1 MTTALVTSIV
11 VPFAHSQVKSAAE
24 IGSEG
29 RAAYDA
35 KQFGKAGEL
44 YQSALDRGLKSPS
57 EAYNGACAYALAGET
72 DKAFAMLERALQ
84 LGWMESEATKSDRDL
99 TNLHSDSRWDIVL
112 QKTEA
117 NRKNY
122 LAVHSEPDGAKFV
135 TSDVELFWSVYDQLP
150 NAKDP
155 IELLTTKYLDSGTL
169 GLQEFIP
176 GRIMSAKNLYATI
189 QKFPRYYAAIRP
201 NTLKVATVEP
211 QVRESFHKFKG
222 LYDDAMFPDVYFVV
236 GAMNSG
242 GTSGSQGLLLGAE
255 MHGMSPGVPT
265 DELTPW
271 VKTVVKPYTILP
283 NIIAHELIHFQQKHD
298 GKSLLAKSIH
308 EGSADFLA
316 SLISDGNFNRVT
328 YDYGYAHETEL
339 WKKFKSQM
347 QGEDASEWLYGAS
360 QRDGHP
366 ADLGYFMG
374 FRISQAYY
382 NRAKDK
388 KQAIRDILQVT
399 DFQKLL
405 DESGYAEKFK

>member
-1 MTTALVTSIV
+1 MTTVLVTSMI
-11 VPFAHSQVKSAAE
+11 VPFAYSQVKSAAE
-24 IGSEG
+24 IGAEG

-35 KQFGKAGEL
+35 KQFEKSGEL
-44 YQSALDRGLKSPS
+44 YESALDRGLKSPS
-57 EAYNGACAYALAGET
+57 EAYNGACGYALDGKT
-72 DKAFAMLERALQ
+72 DKAFAMLDRALQ
-84 LGWMESEATKSDRDL
+84 LGWMELDAAKSDSDL
-99 TNLHSDSRWDIVL
+99 ASLHSDPRWNIVL
-112 QKTEA
+112 QQIEA
-117 NRKNY
+117 NRNNY
-122 LAVHSEPDGAKFV
+122 LEVHSEPGGAKFV
-135 TSDVELFWSVYDQLP
+135 TSDVDLFWSVYDQLP

-189 QKFPRYYAAIRP
+189 QKFPKYYAAIRP

-211 QVRESFHKFKG
+211 QVRESFRKFKA
-222 LYDDAMFPDVYFVV
+222 LYDEAIFPDVYFVV

-283 NIIAHELIHFQQKHD
+283 NIIAHELIHFQQKHQ
-298 GKSLLAKSIH
+298 GKSLLAKAIH

-316 SLISDGNFNRVT
+316 SLISEGNFNQAI
-328 YDYGYAHETEL
+328 YDYGYAHEAEL
-339 WKKFKSQM
+339 WAKFKGQM
-347 QGEDASEWLYGAS
+347 HDDDSSEWLYGAS

-388 KQAIRDILQVT
+388 KQAIRDILLVT
-399 DFQKLL
+399 DVQKLL
-405 DESGYAEKFK
+405 DESGYGEKFQ